1 MDPPQPR
8 VPPPAARPVWEGPLS
23 WSQPDPW
30 RSARTEAH
38 GGSPSSPSSLSSSR
52 LMEWG
57 VKASALQ
64 PGHRHFNKGHFSKTA
79 KTPRAPADRL
89 VEFPICGRRGEALK
103 TLTSQL
109 RAPHQPTEPVL
120 ALEAGLGCRQGPLQ
134 QGAPLTSR
142 GPQPGAFTAGGSA
155 PCGAG
160 PSGPSLRGHSCGQP
174 GTQKVRGP
182 ATTEPHLGRAV
193 ESASLNSDLLCSA

>member
-8 VPPPAARPVWEGPLS
+8 VPPPAAHPVWEGPLS

-30 RSARTEAH
+30 RSVRTEAH

-142 GPQPGAFTAGGSA
+142 GPQPGAFTAGGLMGQD
-155 PCGAG
+155 P
-160 PSGPSLRGHSCGQP
+160 PSGVTAAGSLGPRGSEALRP
-174 GTQKVRGP
+174 LSLTW
-182 ATTEPHLGRAV
+182 EGRWGARH
-193 ESASLNSDLLCSA
+193 